1 MKHALPQSAPMSHD
15 RVSARA
21 EFPEQSPKSSDDP
34 PAPLRKAD
42 SRLMSSKRDFSWD
55 DLKYFLA
62 LVRTGNPT
70 SAARGIKADHTTVR
84 RRISALEAA
93 LQTHLFSSHG
103 GDYELTAEGDRL
115 LKYAEEMESLSGR
128 IEEEIANS
136 DSAISGTVRI
146 GAPDGFGSY
155 FLAPRLP
162 LLASTYPGLA
172 IQLVIL
178 PRVINLSN
186 READVAVAL
195 SVPDQNRQIVR
206 KLIKYKLHI
215 YGSKAYLDA
224 NPPITA
230 MADLSGHRFIGYIP
244 DLIYTPE
251 LDYLPESTFPLQS
264 SFEST
269 SVIAQVQA
277 ASAGY
282 GLMILPTFIATSDR
296 ALQPVLPE
304 LFCLEREFWLVIHP
318 ESVNLTRV
326 RAVIDFITEQTRR
339 EKALFSAAS
348 IGCGNGNPLGR

>member
-1 MKHALPQSAPMSHD
+1 MAHD
-15 RVSARA
+15 KVDNGIDD
-21 EFPEQSPKSSDDP
+21 PEQPSK
-34 PAPLRKAD
+34 PLDEVLATRKAD
-42 SRLMSSKRDFSWD
+42 SRLTSTKRDFSWD

-70 SAARGIKADHTTVR
+70 SAARGVKADHTTVR

-93 LQTHLFSSHG
+93 LRTHLFSSRG

-115 LKYAEEMESLSGR
+115 LKYAEEMESLAGR
-128 IEEEIANS
+128 IEEDIANS
-136 DSAISGTVRI
+136 DRAISGTVRI

-162 LLASTYPGLA
+162 LLSSTFPGLA

-186 READVAVAL
+186 READVAIAL
-195 SVPDQNRQIVR
+195 SVPNQNRQIVR
-206 KLIKYKLHI
+206 KLIKYKLHV
-215 YGSKAYLDA
+215 YGSKTYLDTH
-224 NPPITA
+224 PPITTLT
-230 MADLSGHRFIGYIP
+230 DLSSHRFIGYIP

-251 LDYLPESTFPLQS
+251 LDYLPEASLELQS

-282 GLMILPTFIATSDR
+282 GLMILPTFIAASDKT
-296 ALQPVLPE
+296 LQPVLPN

-339 EKALFSAAS
+339 EKALFSNTNADAEPNAS
-348 IGCGNGNPLGR
+348 P

>member
-1 MKHALPQSAPMSHD
+1 MKQALPQT
-15 RVSARA
+15 ARMPQDS
-21 EFPEQSPKSSDDP
+21 ENGG
-34 PAPLRKAD
+34 PAAKIPDESGVPLRKAD
-42 SRLMSSKRDFSWD
+42 SRLLSGKRDFSWD

-84 RRISALEAA
+84 RRISALETA
-93 LQTHLFSSHG
+93 LRTHLFSSHG
-103 GDYELTAEGDRL
+103 GDYELTAEGERL
-115 LKYAEEMESLSGR
+115 LKYAEEMESLAGR
-128 IEEEIANS
+128 VEEDIANS
-136 DSAISGTVRI
+136 DRAISGTVRI

-162 LLASTYPGLA
+162 LLASTFPGLA

-186 READVAVAL
+186 READVAIAL
-195 SVPDQNRQIVR
+195 SVPNQNRQIVR
-206 KLIKYKLHI
+206 KLIRYKLHV
-215 YGSKAYLDA
+215 YGTKEYLDA
-224 NPPITA
+224 HPPITA
-230 MADLSGHRFIGYIP
+230 VSDLSAHRFIGYIP

-251 LDYLPESTFPLQS
+251 LDYLPEFELQLQS

-277 ASAGY
+277 AAAGY
-282 GLMILPTFIATSDR
+282 GLMILPTFIAATNK
-296 ALQPVLPE
+296 ALRPVLPSM
-304 LFCLEREFWLVIHP
+304 FCLEREFWLVIHP

-339 EKALFSAAS
+339 ERSLFGSAAPEDVGDS
-348 IGCGNGNPLGR
+348 PEHE